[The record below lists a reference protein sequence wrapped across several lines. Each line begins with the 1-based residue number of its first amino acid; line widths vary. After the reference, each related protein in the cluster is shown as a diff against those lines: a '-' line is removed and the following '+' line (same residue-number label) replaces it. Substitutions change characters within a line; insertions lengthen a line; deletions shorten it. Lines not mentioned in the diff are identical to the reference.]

1 MAVISQLWQKD
12 RSAKADVRP
21 TFGELAHVVVDVVVD
36 PKGKVAE
43 EMLAGEKF
51 G

>member
-1 MAVISQLWQKD
+1 MAVGCSLWQEFFQ
-12 RSAKADVRP
+12 P
-21 TFGELAHVVVDVVVD
+21 WQMFGELAHVVVDVVVD